1 MRFDHEVHR
10 KVMLL
15 NHTKENLVWNTE
27 EYIVQ
32 PTQDDIILYSKFRM
46 ILWKI
51 DQQNT
56 VLQKA
61 CGKSCKIQKEDIRN
75 CHAHTIRMKHPGQK
89 SNCWGFVGILFCEFD
104 LKFKCTY

>member
-1 MRFDHEVHR
+1 MSFEHEVHR
-10 KVMLL
+10 KVMLP

-61 CGKSCKIQKEDIRN
+61 CSKVARYKKKI
-75 CHAHTIRMKHPGQK
+75 
-89 SNCWGFVGILFCEFD
+89 
-104 LKFKCTY
+104 